1 MRIETRFAASALCL
15 AVLFL
20 SACGEGGSPPSPSSS
35 PPKSTGDFSL
45 SISASSLSTQVGGT
59 TSPVTLSVT
68 GQNGFTGAVSF
79 DLEGFPQGITS
90 SPASPF
96 SVSGG
101 GSQQVTFS
109 APAAAGTFQ
118 IVFVGVSGTQ
128 SHMVT
133 LTLTVTPPV
142 QPFLIAA
149 TYFPWYVPSSWVYQ
163 ECYEGTLR
171 GELIP
176 SQLPALGEYNSAQ
189 QEVVTQQIA
198 WSSAAGVNVWAM
210 EWVGPNSFL
219 DTTLSGTI
227 LTNPHIGDIKFA
239 IFYDYAIRFNGDFNL
254 TQDKINTILS
264 DFTYFSG
271 AYFDNPSYLKVDQGK
286 PVVFLYATRALN
298 PVSSVQAM
306 ASSIRQTLS
315 GMGYNVYLIGDEYY
329 ALTPPD
335 PVRISIWDG
344 IFGFDTYCGYAG
356 YSDDNGYLALHQT
369 MEGEYQTVAQQL
381 GVDFVPSLTPGFNDR
396 AVRRVCAN
404 NPALSRRT
412 NTNASEGSMFQS
424 FLRDIALPLAI
435 NSRLKMI
442 HIATFNEWHEDTMIE
457 PSIVTSPTTRDTS
470 RTGAEYTQGLT
481 YQGYGTL
488 YMDIIRNQVAA
499 ALGTGQ
505 VTRK

>member
-1 MRIETRFAASALCL
+1 
-15 AVLFL
+15 
-20 SACGEGGSPPSPSSS
+20 
-35 PPKSTGDFSL
+35 
-45 SISASSLSTQVGGT
+45 VGGT
-59 TSPVTLSVT
+59 TSPVTLSVS
-68 GQNGFTGAVSF
+68 GQNGFAGAVSF
-79 DLEGFPQGITS
+79 DLEGLPQGITS

-101 GSQQVTFS
+101 ASQQVTFS
-109 APAAAGTFQ
+109 APAAAGTFPV
-118 IVFVGVSGTQ
+118 IFLGESGTL
-128 SHMVT
+128 SHSAM
-133 LTLTVTPPV
+133 LTLTVTPPA

-149 TYFPWYVPSSWVYQ
+149 TYFPWYIPSGWVYQ

-176 SQLPALGEYNSAQ
+176 SQLPALGEYISAQ
-189 QEVVTQQIA
+189 EEVVTQQIA

-210 EWVGPNSFL
+210 EWISPNDLL

-239 IFYDYAIRFNGDFNL
+239 IFYDYAIRFLGDFNL
-254 TQDKINTILS
+254 TQDKINTVLS
-264 DFTYFSG
+264 DFTYFAG
-271 AYFDNPSYLKVDQGK
+271 AYFNKPSYLKVDQGK

-306 ASSIRQTLS
+306 ASSIRTALS
-315 GMGYNVYLIGDEYY
+315 DMGYNVYLIGDEYY

-344 IFGFDTYCGYAG
+344 IFGFDTYLGYSG
-356 YSDDNGYLALHQT
+356 YSDDNGYLALHQA
-369 MEGEYQTVAQQL
+369 MEGEYETVAQQN
-381 GVDFVPSLTPGFNDR
+381 GVDFIPSLTPGFNDR

-404 NPALSRRT
+404 NPPLARRT
-412 NTNASEGSMFQS
+412 SANAPEGSMFLS
-424 FLRDIALPLAI
+424 FLRDIALPYAM
-435 NSRLKMI
+435 NSRLKMV

-457 PSIVTSPTTRDTS
+457 PSVVTSPTSRDTS
-470 RTGAEYTQGLT
+470 PTGAEYTQGLI

-488 YMDIIRNQVAA
+488 YMDIIRNQISA